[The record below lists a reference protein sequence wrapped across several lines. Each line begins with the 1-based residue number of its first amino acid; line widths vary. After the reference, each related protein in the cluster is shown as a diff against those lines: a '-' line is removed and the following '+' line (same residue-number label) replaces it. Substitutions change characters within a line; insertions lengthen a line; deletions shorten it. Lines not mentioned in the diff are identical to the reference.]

1 MRNIYKLS
9 CALMFSCLSAY
20 AQQDSAI
27 VAKGERLLNLGYGVT
42 VKAKRVFCCNIGSYG
57 RRDHEK
63 CSDQSS
69 ERIVW

>member
-27 VAKGERLLNLGYGVT
+27 VAKGERLLNLG
-42 VKAKRVFCCNIGSYG
+42 NIGSYG

>member
-42 VKAKRVFCCNIGSYG
+42 VKAK
-57 RRDHEK
+57 E
-63 CSDQSS
+63 SS
-69 ERIVW
+69 AAISEVTGEEIMKSAATNPLNAL

>member
-27 VAKGERLLNLGYGVT
+27 AV
-42 VKAKRVFCCNIGSYG
+42 SYT
-57 RRDHEK
+57 HLTLPT
-63 CSDQSS
+63 
-69 ERIVW
+69 IA

>member
-42 VKAKRVFCCNIGSYG
+42 VKAKESCNIGSYG

-63 CSDQSS
+63 CGDQSS

>member
-42 VKAKRVFCCNIGSYG
+42 VKAKDIGSYG

-63 CSDQSS
+63 CGDQSS